1 MTFKIGLDIDDTLAR
16 FFDSYK
22 EYFNT
27 KKYPARLK
35 EPNITKNVV
44 RILKFDKDFWLNLP
58 VKHTCNFIP
67 TLYCTSR
74 VCNKDW
80 SKKWLLDNGFPNS
93 PVHQIF
99 GHKVSKVPRI
109 KGKVDLFIDDSL
121 HNFIDLNLSGIPC
134 LLIDSEYNQWWK
146 NGGRIHS
153 LDIEE
158 ISEVFN
164 DFKNHEFLNFADLI

>member
-1 MTFKIGLDIDDTLAR
+1 MTFKIGLDIDDTLAG
-16 FFDSYK
+16 FFDAYK
-22 EYFNT
+22 QRFDT
-27 KKYPARLK
+27 DRYPERLK
-35 EPNITKNVV
+35 EPNVTKNVARV
-44 RILKFDKDFWLNLP
+44 LKFDREFWLNLP

-80 SKKWLLDNGFPNS
+80 SKRWLAKHGFPSS
-93 PVHQIF
+93 PLYQIF
-99 GHKVSKVPRI
+99 GHKVSKAPRI
-109 KGKVDLFIDDSL
+109 KGRVDLFIDDSTR
-121 HNFIDLNLSGIPC
+121 NFIDLNLSGIPC

-164 DFKNHEFLNFADLI
+164 DFKKQEFVNFADLI